1 MNHYTHIFTDT
12 YFLKFLKH
20 DIASV
25 VAKGEFSFDNFS
37 SDKSSSTKT
46 SGKMRSSSNQSY
58 RIVAIPGE
66 GIGPEVV
73 EASLQL
79 LQQVAK
85 LEGFTLQ
92 VDYGWLGK
100 TA

>member
-1 MNHYTHIFTDT
+1 
-12 YFLKFLKH
+12 
-20 DIASV
+20 
-25 VAKGEFSFDNFS
+25 
-37 SDKSSSTKT
+37 
-46 SGKMRSSSNQSY
+46 MRSSSNQSY

-85 LEGFTLQ
+85 LQGFTLQ
-92 VDYGWLGK
+92 VDYGWLGT
-100 TA
+100 TAFKNFGSYFPPATINRKSLE